1 MMTEKERHI
10 ITEKEFVSRMTK
22 YVKLMA
28 KDLYAE
34 GPTANRAFQLFT
46 GCPTKA
52 AFLIMNG
59 DKE

>member
-1 MMTEKERHI
+1 MM
-10 ITEKEFVSRMTK
+10 TEKEFVSRMTK